1 MGGPLLVPLLS
12 WVYTAL
18 APKSELGWLLC
29 TRCRPQVLGLFSLSM
44 MSTAAIIGAGIFV
57 LTGVVAKQAG

>member
-1 MGGPLLVPLLS
+1 MQQFWDQRSQLAADTLHVFGSCLL
-12 WVYTAL
+12 
-18 APKSELGWLLC
+18 
-29 TRCRPQVLGLFSLSM
+29 QVLGLFSLSM